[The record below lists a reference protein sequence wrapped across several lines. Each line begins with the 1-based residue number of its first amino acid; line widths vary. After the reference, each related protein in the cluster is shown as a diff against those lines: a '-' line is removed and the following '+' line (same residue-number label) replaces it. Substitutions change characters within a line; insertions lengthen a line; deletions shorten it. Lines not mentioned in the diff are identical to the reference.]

1 MEASGC
7 TTQTA
12 EEAPAHTS
20 PRSPRALRAAL
31 AHAGQANGYVGLR
44 TDDVDAMT
52 SFFRD
57 VIGLEAAG
65 EGETVTFQ
73 GRKADSR

>member
-1 MEASGC
+1 M
-7 TTQTA
+7 
-12 EEAPAHTS
+12 
-20 PRSPRALRAAL
+20 RVKR
-31 AHAGQANGYVGLR
+31 NGYVGLR

-65 EGETVTFQ
+65 GHVFAIAQ
-73 GRKADSR
+73 VRD

>member
-1 MEASGC
+1 MRVS
-7 TTQTA
+7 
-12 EEAPAHTS
+12 
-20 PRSPRALRAAL
+20 RI
-31 AHAGQANGYVGLR
+31 GYVGMR

-65 EGETVTFQ
+65 EGETVSPSACPRIAAISSSCTRR
-73 GRKADSR
+73 GIGTPG